1 MTSSPLL
8 SLRGLGSRFGGL
20 VAVDDVNF
28 DLPPSVLWLR
38 TFQFFMGGIGVIPL
52 HKQIKRQACISEL
65 APCGF
70 IRRHA
75 VLFHQ

>member
-1 MTSSPLL
+1 MCCCTSDIPNAAAKNREGGHT
-8 SLRGLGSRFGGL
+8 RGTQ
-20 VAVDDVNF
+20 NF